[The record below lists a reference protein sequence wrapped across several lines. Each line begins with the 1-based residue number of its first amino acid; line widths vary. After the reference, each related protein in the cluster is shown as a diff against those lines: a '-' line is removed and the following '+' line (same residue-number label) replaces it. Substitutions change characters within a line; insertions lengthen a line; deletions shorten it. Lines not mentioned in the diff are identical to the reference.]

1 MRLVY
6 GLISVRGGCQMGSEP
21 KRSTNDSYN
30 SLLTAVF
37 KTMYSK
43 MNAAE
48 RLLLRHRFVQRL
60 NIYHSC
66 LSAVLGILTIW
77 HSSLILTV
85 YSVILSVVL
94 VMSIT
99 YQNSQNYLERSR
111 ALDKCSFQLRQLITD
126 IKAETS
132 FDKSKNA
139 AFYKS
144 YQSIIEDCEHHL
156 QIDYHTAMA
165 RERRFKKEPGVTF
178 SKLIYRADVVRYF
191 IIKVIL
197 FSAPTLLSLAIV
209 YITQKPRID
218 NILRTLKQLFYP
230 NI

>member
-1 MRLVY
+1 MDKESRENT
-6 GLISVRGGCQMGSEP
+6 R
-21 KRSTNDSYN
+21 DSYD

-48 RLLLRHRFVQRL
+48 RLLSRHRFVQKL

-126 IKAETS
+126 IKAEAS

-144 YQSIIEDCEHHL
+144 YQTIIEDCEHHL
-156 QIDYHTAMA
+156 QIDYHTALA
-165 RERRFKKEPGVTF
+165 RERRFEKEPRVTT
-178 SKLIYRADVVRYF
+178 SKIIYRVDAVCIFLIRSLF
-191 IIKVIL
+191 ISVPTIL
-197 FSAPTLLSLAIV
+197 SIVIV
-209 YITQKPRID
+209 YVTQKPRID
-218 NILRTLKQLFYP
+218 NLLIILK
-230 NI
+230 